1 MRSLT
6 VGSLAE
12 LVVGDNAPGGPP
24 LLPGEVPAVVAGPV
38 GLGFDSVVVGELLT
52 AAGPLLEVANCA
64 KLSEDR
70 ECMPCFLNTL
80 PLVSVKRQLS
90 IRKIIF
96 LFASA

>member
-1 MRSLT
+1 MSKYDIAGINTRDRLFVFVS
-6 VGSLAE
+6 AE
-12 LVVGDNAPGGPP
+12 CGN
-24 LLPGEVPAVVAGPV
+24 
-38 GLGFDSVVVGELLT
+38 GELLT
-52 AAGPLLEVANCA
+52 AAGALLEVANCS
-64 KLSEDR
+64 KFSEDR